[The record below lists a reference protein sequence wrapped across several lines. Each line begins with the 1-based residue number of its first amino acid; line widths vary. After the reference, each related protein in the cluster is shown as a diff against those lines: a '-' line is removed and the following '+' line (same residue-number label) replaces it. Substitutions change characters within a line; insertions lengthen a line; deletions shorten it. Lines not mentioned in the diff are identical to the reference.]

1 MKLEKSHYWKAF
13 VEIEASNIAF
23 STATIVHRKGMR
35 IDSIEVASH
44 QSWLDDNNI
53 LFDSG
58 KRMKGW
64 VKEQIKTMKP
74 SLADKLRYSLSGNS
88 IEGNNLLVFGR
99 VPISTLDELEG
110 LAEFEGDVECKK
122 PDKFKKYPFKNT
134 FVGENKQYV
143 NNYYYLLPKEVH
155 LKAELF
161 CWTKDFS
168 HKDCKA
174 ILETFGSGMGVGDMH
189 SQGFGKFKLLNFNV
203 IQEGDIL

>member
-1 MKLEKSHYWKAF
+1 MKLEKSHYWKAL

-23 STATIVHRKGMR
+23 STAIIVHRKGMR

-44 QSWLDDNNI
+44 QSWLNDNNI
-53 LFDSG
+53 LFDNG

-64 VKEQIKTMKP
+64 VKEQVKTMKP
-74 SLADKLRYSLSGNS
+74 SLSDKLRYSLSGNS
-88 IEGNNLLVFGR
+88 INGGNLVFGR
-99 VPISTLDELEG
+99 VPV
-110 LAEFEGDVECKK
+110 ADVECKK
-122 PDKFKKYPFKNT
+122 PDKFKTFPFKNT

-143 NNYYYLLPKEVH
+143 NNYYYLLPKEIH

-203 IQEGDIL
+203 IQEGDVL

>member
-1 MKLEKSHYWKAF
+1 MKLEKSHYWKAS

-23 STATIVHRKGMR
+23 ATAVIVHRKGMR
-35 IDSIEVASH
+35 IDSIEIAEH
-44 QSWLDDNNI
+44 QSWLKDSNI

-58 KRMKGW
+58 KRIKGW
-64 VKEQIKTMKP
+64 IKEQVKTMKP

-88 IEGNNLLVFGR
+88 INDNNIIFGH
-99 VPISTLDELEG
+99 VPIGTLDDIGG
-110 LAEFEGDVECKK
+110 LQEFESDVECKK
-122 PDKFKKYPFKNT
+122 PDKFETYPFKNT

-143 NNYYYLLPKEVH
+143 NNYYYTLPKQAH
-155 LKAELF
+155 LKSEIF

-168 HKDCKA
+168 HKDCKT
-174 ILETFGSGMGVGDMH
+174 ILETFGSGMGIGDMH

>member
-1 MKLEKSHYWKAF
+1 MKLEKSHYWKAL

-23 STATIVHRKGMR
+23 STAIVVHRKGMR
-35 IDSIEVASH
+35 IDSIEVAEH
-44 QSWLDDNNI
+44 QSWLRDSNI

-58 KRMKGW
+58 KRLKGW

-88 IEGNNLLVFGR
+88 VDSNNTIFGY
-99 VPISTLDELEG
+99 VPVAALDDVEG
-110 LAEFEGDVECKK
+110 LEEFEGDVECKK
-122 PDKFKKYPFKNT
+122 PDNFKKFPFKNT

-143 NNYYYLLPKEVH
+143 NNYYYTLPKKVH

-174 ILETFGSGMGVGDMH
+174 ILETFGSGMGIGDMH
-189 SQGFGKFKLLNFNV
+189 SQGYGKFTLLNFNV
-203 IQEGDIL
+203 TQEGDVL

>member
-1 MKLEKSHYWKAF
+1 MKLEKSHYWKAL

-23 STATIVHRKGMR
+23 STAIVVHRKGMR
-35 IDSIEVASH
+35 IDSIEVATH
-44 QSWLDDNNI
+44 QSWLKDNNI

-64 VKEQIKTMKP
+64 IKEQIKTMKP

-88 IEGNNLLVFGR
+88 IDGKNTIFGH
-99 VPISTLDELEG
+99 VPIATLDDIEG
-110 LAEFEGDVECKK
+110 LQEFEGDVECKK
-122 PDKFKKYPFKNT
+122 PDTFKMYPFKNT

-143 NNYYYLLPKEVH
+143 NNYYYLLPKNVH
-155 LKAELF
+155 LKAEIF

-168 HKDCKA
+168 HKDGKA
-174 ILETFGSGMGVGDMH
+174 ILETFGSGMGIGDMH

-203 IQEGDIL
+203 IQEGDVL